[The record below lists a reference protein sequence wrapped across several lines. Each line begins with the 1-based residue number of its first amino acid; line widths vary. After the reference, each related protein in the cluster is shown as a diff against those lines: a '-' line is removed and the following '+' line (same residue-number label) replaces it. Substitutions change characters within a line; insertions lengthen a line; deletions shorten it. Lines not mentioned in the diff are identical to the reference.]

1 LCYNINIKLSFD
13 WFTGLLS
20 VDVSPNSA
28 NVVPGT
34 NQQITCTVTGTPT
47 ATGIT
52 WTRLSNNQLTTLDI
66 VNSNGKYTGG
76 TTSDPHLHIDN
87 FQSSD
92 AGTYVCRATN
102 VAGSQNSDNS
112 VLTYIRKCLLCCT
125 FCSYVVINIYVQ
137 THVQYMIA
145 FKSLSE
151 VKHL

>member
-1 LCYNINIKLSFD
+1 MCYNINIKLSFD
-13 WFTGLLS
+13 WLTGLLS

-34 NQQITCTVTGTPT
+34 NQQITCTVTGTPA

-52 WTRLSNNQLTTLDI
+52 WTRLRNNQLTTLDI

-76 TTSDPHLHIDN
+76 TTSNPHLTISN

-102 VAGSQNSDNS
+102 AAGPQNSDNS
-112 VLTYIRKCLLCCT
+112 VLTYIRKCCVVHFVAML
-125 FCSYVVINIYVQ
+125 SYIYI
-137 THVQYMIA
+137 YM
-145 FKSLSE
+145 FKLSE